1 MKYNLQRLKK
11 DIKSK
16 GIFNIIIL
24 CTVFILSYGWMKNKG
39 LFVGFSLYH
48 YLLWTTLVLGQLI
61 YIIYVLI
68 TRTNNSNEMETEI
81 YRLFTEGGFN
91 PLKKIIIISDNDVFF
106 ESILIGI
113 ALIIPFPFN
122 LRMKN
127 EHKLLIG
134 LSKEGFYHILAA
146 VVEHI

>member
-11 DIKSK
+11 DIKPK
-16 GIFNIIIL
+16 GILNMIIL
-24 CTVFILSYGWMKNKG
+24 FIVIILSYGWMKNKG

-81 YRLFTEGGFN
+81 YRLFTEGGFD
-91 PLKKIIIISDNDVFF
+91 PVKKIIIISDNDVFF
-106 ESILIGI
+106 ESILILI

-122 LRMKN
+122 LRMNN

-134 LSKEGFYHILAA
+134 MSKIGFYHILAA
-146 VVEHI
+146 IVEHI